1 MDAIIEYAS
10 TPEGMLIVVGV
21 AFIGIVLL
29 LTALIFWIGSLL
41 RRRGVK
47 IDQTPDTDDETADSS
62 PSADESASQDPLAA
76 FDREAAEQSA
86 RAASKAPI
94 ALARLRAAGPDIT
107 AAAEPKLPEPVLE
120 QNPSVQSAAA
130 PESAPAVS
138 AYAAEVQPP
147 MPAAAAPAFWES
159 PAKLQPKAPDPL
171 AGTRFLLTLPF
182 ERRSGLSMAHADLCG
197 IGVEAVFFD
206 PEPVSRLDED
216 AVRLVPFLPANAAKL
231 LLTESDRETF
241 KAGALCA
248 QPDAVLELPAGLIA
262 LEYKSKGG
270 RFDDPLRWAETMRTK
285 DLIQTVLAA
294 AALSVAA
301 GRPAAPVLRTTNAV
315 FFLRPTNEL
324 KNLLSAHVQEAESFL
339 LSTSEGAGRPGI
351 SASDY
356 ASLMIPALEK
366 LYPREPSSGSEAGEA
381 AHQEMLRT
389 R

>member
-47 IDQTPDTDDETADSS
+47 IDQTSDTDDETADSS
-62 PSADESASQDPLAA
+62 PAADESASQDPLAA

-120 QNPSVQSAAA
+120 QNQSVQSAAA

-138 AYAAEVQPP
+138 A
-147 MPAAAAPAFWES
+147 AAAAPAFWES
-159 PAKLQPKAPDPL
+159 PVKLQPKAPDPL

-182 ERRSGLSMAHADLCG
+182 ERRSGLSMAHADLSG

-294 AALSVAA
+294 VALSVAA

-356 ASLMIPALEK
+356 AALMIPALEK

-381 AHQEMLRT
+381 AHQEMLRA

>member
-1 MDAIIEYAS
+1 M
-10 TPEGMLIVVGV
+10 
-21 AFIGIVLL
+21 
-29 LTALIFWIGSLL
+29 
-41 RRRGVK
+41 
-47 IDQTPDTDDETADSS
+47 
-62 PSADESASQDPLAA
+62 
-76 FDREAAEQSA
+76 
-86 RAASKAPI
+86 
-94 ALARLRAAGPDIT
+94 
-107 AAAEPKLPEPVLE
+107 E

-147 MPAAAAPAFWES
+147 MPAAAAPAFGNPRQNCSRRRPIRS
-159 PAKLQPKAPDPL
+159 PALAFSSRFPL
-171 AGTRFLLTLPF
+171 NADRAYPWLMLTSAGLAW
-182 ERRSGLSMAHADLCG
+182 RRS
-197 IGVEAVFFD
+197 FD

-356 ASLMIPALEK
+356 AALMIPALEK

>member
-41 RRRGVK
+41 RRRSVK

-147 MPAAAAPAFWES
+147 MPAAAAPAFGNPRQNCSRRRPIRS
-159 PAKLQPKAPDPL
+159 PALAFSSRFPL
-171 AGTRFLLTLPF
+171 NADRAYPWLMLTSAGLAW
-182 ERRSGLSMAHADLCG
+182 RRS
-197 IGVEAVFFD
+197 F
-206 PEPVSRLDED
+206 
-216 AVRLVPFLPANAAKL
+216 
-231 LLTESDRETF
+231 
-241 KAGALCA
+241 
-248 QPDAVLELPAGLIA
+248 
-262 LEYKSKGG
+262 
-270 RFDDPLRWAETMRTK
+270 
-285 DLIQTVLAA
+285 
-294 AALSVAA
+294 
-301 GRPAAPVLRTTNAV
+301 
-315 FFLRPTNEL
+315 
-324 KNLLSAHVQEAESFL
+324 
-339 LSTSEGAGRPGI
+339 
-351 SASDY
+351 
-356 ASLMIPALEK
+356 
-366 LYPREPSSGSEAGEA
+366 
-381 AHQEMLRT
+381 
-389 R
+389 

>member
-1 MDAIIEYAS
+1 M
-10 TPEGMLIVVGV
+10 
-21 AFIGIVLL
+21 L

-41 RRRGVK
+41 RRRSVK

-356 ASLMIPALEK
+356 AALMIPALEK

>member
-248 QPDAVLELPAGLIA
+248 QPDAVLE
-262 LEYKSKGG
+262 
-270 RFDDPLRWAETMRTK
+270 
-285 DLIQTVLAA
+285 
-294 AALSVAA
+294 
-301 GRPAAPVLRTTNAV
+301 
-315 FFLRPTNEL
+315 
-324 KNLLSAHVQEAESFL
+324 
-339 LSTSEGAGRPGI
+339 
-351 SASDY
+351 
-356 ASLMIPALEK
+356 
-366 LYPREPSSGSEAGEA
+366 
-381 AHQEMLRT
+381 
-389 R
+389 

>member
-1 MDAIIEYAS
+1 
-10 TPEGMLIVVGV
+10 
-21 AFIGIVLL
+21 
-29 LTALIFWIGSLL
+29 
-41 RRRGVK
+41 
-47 IDQTPDTDDETADSS
+47 
-62 PSADESASQDPLAA
+62 
-76 FDREAAEQSA
+76 
-86 RAASKAPI
+86 
-94 ALARLRAAGPDIT
+94 
-107 AAAEPKLPEPVLE
+107 
-120 QNPSVQSAAA
+120 
-130 PESAPAVS
+130 
-138 AYAAEVQPP
+138 
-147 MPAAAAPAFWES
+147 
-159 PAKLQPKAPDPL
+159 
-171 AGTRFLLTLPF
+171 
-182 ERRSGLSMAHADLCG
+182 MAHADLCG
-197 IGVEAVFFD
+197 SGVEAVFFD

-356 ASLMIPALEK
+356 AALMIPALEK

-381 AHQEMLRT
+381 AHQEMLST